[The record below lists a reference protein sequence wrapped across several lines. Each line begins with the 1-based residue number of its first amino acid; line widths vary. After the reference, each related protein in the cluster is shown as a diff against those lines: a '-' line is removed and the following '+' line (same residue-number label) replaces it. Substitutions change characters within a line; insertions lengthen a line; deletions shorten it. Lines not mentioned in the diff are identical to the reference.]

1 MQDSLLENIGISF
14 YERETDHIYLETSIS
29 SFSSFLVLKDKV
41 SCNVA
46 VPKLSGNSVAFI
58 KTKKTNKNKISYSV
72 PIVIDNINSVIT
84 VLSAQQYHHRL
95 QENLPINLVPVIDE
109 KKTNV
114 SLYFRSKKFVDDN
127 RYELINHNED

>member
-1 MQDSLLENIGISF
+1 MQNSLLENIGISF
-14 YERETDHIYLETSIS
+14 YERETDHIYLETNIS

-46 VPKLSGNSVAFI
+46 IPKLSGNSVAFI
-58 KTKKTNKNKISYSV
+58 KTKKTKRNNSISYSV
-72 PIVIDNINSVIT
+72 PIVIDNNNSAIT
-84 VLSAQQYHHRL
+84 VLSAQQYHYRL

-109 KKTNV
+109 KKNNV

-127 RYELINHNED
+127 RYELITHMD